1 MDSRELSEWVAY
13 DSIEPIGDIRM
24 DLVGGVV
31 ASTLANCHRGKNQ
44 SAFRPLDFMPIQK
57 QSKEANNAD
66 TVGQLLAF
74 AAVNKDSVIHTHHE
88 EEMDYGNSRNNPSKH
103 KGTDSESTE
112 GS

>member
-24 DLVGGVV
+24 DLVGGIIS
-31 ASTLANCHRGKNQ
+31 STLANCHRGKNQ

-57 QSKEANNAD
+57 QGKEASKED
-66 TVGQLLAF
+66 TIGQLLAF
-74 AAVNKDSVIHTHHE
+74 AATNKNVTHTHHE
-88 EEMDYGNSRNNPSKH
+88 EEIEDGNSRNNPSKH
-103 KGTDSESTE
+103 KGTDSESAE